1 MDVPS
6 WHPAN
11 QNSDAAR
18 RLQAMGG
25 AAASKRTE
33 FKVMAGSCPDT
44 STEAGR
50 QLVGGRDNGVAGGGR
65 GLLDTSDRLYLME
78 QSRLQQAAQS
88 REEAERDAALQS
100 FRLNAAKLQTQ
111 KPALP
116 EIPVAASSGKRRLDS
131 VDKRPIVVV
140 KAKKRHA
147 STPPRQDSETKKAK
161 KESKKKDE
169 ALPESPVRNGN
180 SDKHGG
186 DANNQTATKAV
197 TTKEPSSDSG
207 RSNGDNAATASTTLP
222 SQPAAAALLLQG
234 YSSSD
239 DDWGQA

>member
-25 AAASKRTE
+25 AATNKRTE
-33 FKVMAGSCPDT
+33 FNVMAGSCPDT

-50 QLVGGRDNGVAGGGR
+50 QLVGDRDNGVAGGGR

-78 QSRLQQAAQS
+78 QTRLQQAAQS

-100 FRLNAAKLQTQ
+100 FRSNALKLQTQ

-116 EIPVAASSGKRRLDS
+116 EIAVAASSGKRGLDS
-131 VDKRPIVVV
+131 SDKRPIVVV

-147 STPPRQDSETKKAK
+147 STSPLQHSGTKKAK
-161 KESKKKDE
+161 KEAKKKNE
-169 ALPESPVRNGN
+169 ALAESPARNGN
-180 SDKHGG
+180 SDKHDG
-186 DANNQTATKAV
+186 DAVNQTAAKTV
-197 TTKEPSSDSG
+197 TAKETGSDSG
-207 RSNGDNAATASTTLP
+207 RSSGDNAATTSTTLP

-239 DDWGQA
+239 DD